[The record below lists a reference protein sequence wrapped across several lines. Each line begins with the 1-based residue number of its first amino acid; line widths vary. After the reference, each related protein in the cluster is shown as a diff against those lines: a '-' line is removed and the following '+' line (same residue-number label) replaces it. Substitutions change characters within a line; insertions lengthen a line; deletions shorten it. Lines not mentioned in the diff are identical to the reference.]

1 MITCEN
7 IYKFRDYLLT
17 INNQPQLDI
26 LLNTNND
33 ELKEYIAQEYYSDDR
48 KISITVK
55 DEKDIDYVIQ
65 SILNKIK
72 SYYLDNY
79 YVCNVPVE
87 EAEDFVNYLNNPS
100 LYGDVYNIG
109 KTIEFQ
115 L

>member
-17 INNQPQLDI
+17 INNQSQLD
-26 LLNTNND
+26 LLLDANYD
-33 ELKEYIAQEYYSDDR
+33 DLKEYIVQEDYSNDR

-65 SILNKIK
+65 NILNKIK

-79 YVCNVPVE
+79 YVCKVPIE
-87 EAEDFVNYLNNPS
+87 EAEDFINYLNNPS
-100 LYGDVYNIG
+100 LYIDVYNIG
-109 KTIEFQ
+109 NTIEFQ

>member
-17 INNQPQLDI
+17 INNQSQLD
-26 LLNTNND
+26 LLLDANYD
-33 ELKEYIAQEYYSDDR
+33 DIKEYIVQEDYSNDR
-48 KISITVK
+48 KISITFK

-65 SILNKIK
+65 NILNKIK

-79 YVCNVPVE
+79 YVCKVPIE
-87 EAEDFVNYLNNPS
+87 EAEDFINYLNNPS
-100 LYGDVYNIG
+100 LYIDVYNIG
-109 KTIEFQ
+109 NTIEFQ